1 MKTKTNMT
9 TKTKRKPSTNQ
20 NTLFIVAVAGLL
32 LAFIVGRY
40 LYTSSQSEKAAE
52 SAQAMM
58 STLVRPHAMTLGP
71 ADAPVVIVE
80 FFDPACETCAVFYP
94 MVKQLMAAN
103 PDKIRLVLR
112 YAAFH
117 QGSDTV
123 VAALEAARRQDKYWP
138 ALEALLK
145 SQAGWAPNHTSQM
158 GLAWP
163 FLEGLGLDFA
173 RMRQDM
179 VSPEVTQIVAQDMAD
194 VRALNIT
201 KTPEFFVNGK
211 PLPSF
216 GYAQLKALVDEAL
229 IAAR

>member
-1 MKTKTNMT
+1 MKT
-9 TKTKRKPSTNQ
+9 TKSHKKKPNANR

-32 LAFIVGRY
+32 LTFIVGRY
-40 LYTSSQSEKAAE
+40 LYTSSQNKKAAD

-58 STLVRPHAMTLGP
+58 TTLVRPHAQTLGP

-103 PDKIRLVLR
+103 SGKIRLVLR
-112 YAAFH
+112 YAPFH
-117 QGSDTV
+117 QGSDV
-123 VAALEAARRQDKYWP
+123 VVSALEAARRQGKYWP
-138 ALEALLK
+138 TLEALLA

-163 FLEGLGLDFA
+163 FLEGVGLDFVQ
-173 RMRQDM
+173 MRKDM
-179 VSPEVTQIVAQDMAD
+179 MAPEIAQLIAQDLAD
-194 VRALNIT
+194 ARALNVT
-201 KTPEFFVNGK
+201 KTPEYFVNGR

-229 IAAR
+229 RDAQ